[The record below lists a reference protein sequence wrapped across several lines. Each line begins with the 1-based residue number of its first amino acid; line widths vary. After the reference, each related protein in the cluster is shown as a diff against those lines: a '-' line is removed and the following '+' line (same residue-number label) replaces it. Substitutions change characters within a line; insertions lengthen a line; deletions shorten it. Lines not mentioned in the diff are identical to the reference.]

1 MKKLSTVEIT
11 SFVVGVFGWIIS
23 LSSIF
28 RTGVGWDSVFDLNA
42 AKISLENSKS
52 LDIYSYY
59 DLVPI
64 TSEFYGTFI
73 YKIADWLSIQMTSNS
88 IFDDTTL
95 LSGIYFVDLTT
106 WLISLF
112 SVIVVSISL
121 YVTFGS
127 RKFSLLFFGLVSTLP
142 IWVGMSQVNSKDVPV
157 AAGLSIFSAGFM
169 LILKKSKTLKVFYWG
184 IFLTSIGAGIS
195 LAVRPASIV
204 LVLAFLS
211 INVLVFFLSNLRKE
225 KLFSL
230 LVSIFLIYFT
240 TLLISLAIMYI
251 SNPISINN
259 FYTWVL
265 DAVRTSLN
273 YPSIQ
278 PIKVFG
284 QDFLSNELPPWYVF
298 AWVWAQLPVLTFL
311 SLLASLILLIKRV
324 AIFKDLSMIYSI
336 SPFLIQAFLVPLIML
351 FTQNNIYNGIRH
363 LLFIYPAL
371 MIVSTIFLLYL
382 VKNFDSKFFRT
393 VSKGFVISILLL
405 NAFATYRWLPYSYAY
420 INPLAGFG
428 AQRNWDLDYWGLTS
442 REGIK
447 RLEDKDSTK
456 NVFVMPDASS
466 SLPFGGQGIT
476 DLTSVGSPFSLYV
489 FIHWN
494 HKIVE
499 DNCEIEFRIKR
510 DNQVLGMGGFCN
522 GTNKN

>member
-11 SFVVGVFGWIIS
+11 ALVVGVFGWIIS

-42 AKISLENSKS
+42 AKISLDNSRTS
-52 LDIYSYY
+52 DIYAYY

-73 YKIADWLSIQMTSNS
+73 YKIADWLSIQITGNS

-95 LSGIYFVDLTT
+95 LSGIYFVDITT

-112 SVIVVSISL
+112 SIIVVSISL
-121 YVTFGS
+121 YVTFDS
-127 RKFSLLFFGLVSTLP
+127 RKFALLFFGLVSTLP
-142 IWVGMSQVNSKDVPV
+142 IWVGMSQVNSKDIPV
-157 AAGLSIFSAGFM
+157 AAGLSIFSTGFM
-169 LILKKSKTLKVFYWG
+169 LILKKSKSLKVFFWG
-184 IFLTSIGAGIS
+184 IFLASIGAGIS
-195 LAVRPASIV
+195 LAVRPASIS

-211 INVLVFFLSNLRKE
+211 LNVLVFFLSNLRKE

-230 LVSIFLIYFT
+230 IVRIFLIYFT
-240 TLLISLAIMYI
+240 TMIISLTITYI
-251 SNPISINN
+251 FNPISVNN
-259 FYTWVL
+259 FYTWIL
-265 DAVRTSLN
+265 DSVRTSLN

-278 PIKVFG
+278 PIRVFG
-284 QDFLSNELPPWYVF
+284 QDFLSNELPAWYIF

-311 SLLASLILLIKRV
+311 SLIASLILLVKRV
-324 AIFKDLSMIYSI
+324 RIFNDLSMTYSI
-336 SPFLIQAFLVPLIML
+336 SPFLIQAFLVPLTML

-371 MIVSTIFLLYL
+371 MIVSTVFFLYL
-382 VKNFDSKFFRT
+382 VENFDSKIFQIISR
-393 VSKGFVISILLL
+393 GLVISILLL
-405 NAFATYRWLPYSYAY
+405 NIFATYRWLPYSYAY
-420 INPLAGFG
+420 INPLAGLG

-442 REGIK
+442 REGIEK
-447 RLEDKDSTK
+447 LKFLDSSK
-456 NVFVMPDASS
+456 PVFVMPDASS
-466 SLPFGGQGIT
+466 SIPFAGSAVTELASI
-476 DLTSVGSPFSLYV
+476 VSPFSLYV

-499 DNCEIEFRIKR
+499 ERCEIEFRIKR
-510 DNQVLGMGGFCN
+510 DNQVLGMGGVC
-522 GTNKN
+522 